1 MPAAF
6 SGERLPAAAAAGQ
19 PLLPACLSLLL
30 PSLPSSPFAKK
41 LRQKTAKKKNRPRD
55 GWGGGPA
62 GKPGGAGEAG
72 PGAAEGEQGQAAP
85 EAQGERGGAAGGPG
99 GGAGEAGPG
108 AAEGEQG
115 QAAPE
120 AQESGGNHVGERD
133 ECHDEFLAYT
143 SSGGV
148 LDIRFGAAGDRSPAE
163 ECVETQG
170 GGPAVERPGGTGEAG
185 PGAAEGEV
193 ISLGDARSYFIMS
206 TAKAHLGVLYAKSVD
221 GEVMVPVNWELM
233 EDPNTKAREPR
244 KVAKVLQSPIV
255 SRRTVRG
262 RGPRGRG
269 GGLRS

>member
-1 MPAAF
+1 MV
-6 SGERLPAAAAAGQ
+6 SDCLPGSPSACCL
-19 PLLPACLSLLL
+19 PLF
-30 PSLPSSPFAKK
+30 PSSPFHRKK
-41 LRQKTAKKKNRPRD
+41 KKTAPKKNRQKN
-55 GWGGGPA
+55 GGGGGPA
-62 GKPGGAGEAG
+62 GEPGGAGEAG
-72 PGAAEGEQGQAAP
+72 PGPAEGEQGQAAP

-120 AQESGGNHVGERD
+120 AQESGGNHVGARD

-143 SSGGV
+143 SSSGV
-148 LDIRFGAAGDRSPAE
+148 LDIRFGAAGDRSPAA
-163 ECVETQG
+163 ECFETQG
-170 GGPAVERPGGTGEAG
+170 GGPAGERPGGTGEAGPGAAEGEQGQAAPEAQGERAGAAGGPGSAGEAG

-244 KVAKVLQSPIV
+244 KVAKVL
-255 SRRTVRG
+255 
-262 RGPRGRG
+262 
-269 GGLRS
+269 